1 MARHLPSFSDIKDVL
16 SEAKM
21 VAIII
26 LCSCAFA
33 GWFYTLIY
41 LMFAYPL
48 FALCIWVPLPLLVA
62 LVYRRHEEKKSEIDK
77 AEREMAKTHRI

>member
-1 MARHLPSFSDIKDVL
+1 MARHLPPFSDIRDFL
-16 SEAKM
+16 SDAKM
-21 VAIII
+21 VVIVI

-33 GWFYTLIY
+33 GWFYTLVY

-48 FALCIWVPLPLLVA
+48 FALCIWAWLPPLAGVA
-62 LVYRRHEEKKSEIDK
+62 YRRREGKKSEIEK